1 LSVLHRVIIAV
12 AALPFLTAC
21 PPPSS
26 RALQPQTI
34 LDTESAPATLVM
46 QGKAYAGA
54 GDMTRAEQYFA
65 AALSRGGDEHEV
77 MPLLLHVCIEQR
89 HYRAAVEY
97 AEPMLRRHPDDLK
110 LRVVMAT
117 IEAAMGEKSK
127 AIDSLRE
134 VIRRSPDDAMAHYAL
149 GTILRDDVHDA
160 VAADLEF
167 RAYLRVAPKGPHAAE
182 AEASLLHEVP
192 VAREA
197 PTPIEPVTLVDM
209 PKPVPVPAPAPPAKG
224 SKSP

>member
-1 LSVLHRVIIAV
+1 V
-12 AALPFLTAC
+12 PFLTAC
-21 PPPSS
+21 PPPSA
-26 RALQPQTI
+26 RAKDPQTI
-34 LDTESAPATLVM
+34 LETESAPATLIM

-77 MPLLLHVCIEQR
+77 LPLLLHVCIEQR

-167 RAYLRVAPKGPHAAE
+167 RAYLRVAPSGAHAAE

-192 VAREA
+192 IASDTSAPIEDVHVVDVPKRVDVPVA
-197 PTPIEPVTLVDM
+197 TPIAAPSASASVS
-209 PKPVPVPAPAPPAKG
+209 PKGA
-224 SKSP
+224 KSP